1 MSCTET
7 AEPIDLPFGFWTQ
20 VGRRKREFNRIRQM
34 VPMCTIPSYSPGG
47 LDVFHGTLPRAVQKR
62 LNRSFAIWV
71 VDLGGPKEAQVQSYS
86 PGGANVPSWGHIGAT
101 LRIRLNRPS
110 ATAMRSSVK
119 LETIS
124 IAEPLQNRQHAQ
136 NP

>member
-1 MSCTET
+1 VSCTET

-86 PGGANVPSWGHIGAT
+86 PGGANVPIWGHLANTSQLSVCGGDAVLCQIT
-101 LRIRLNRPS
+101 L
-110 ATAMRSSVK
+110 T
-119 LETIS
+119 TCYY
-124 IAEPLQNRQHAQ
+124 HYY
-136 NP
+136 